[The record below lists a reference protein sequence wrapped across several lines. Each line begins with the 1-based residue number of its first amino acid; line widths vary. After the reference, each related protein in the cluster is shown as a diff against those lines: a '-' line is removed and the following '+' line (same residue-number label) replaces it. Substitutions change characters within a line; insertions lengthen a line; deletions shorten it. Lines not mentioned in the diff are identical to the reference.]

1 MRREGALLNGDAS
14 QPYWTE
20 ELLGMNAT
28 ADFGSNALSAFGR
41 AVGFVA
47 LAVGAALALVF
58 AFAAALVVGLMIAGA
73 ALALRFAPGRRH
85 APTGPQMLEARRT
98 PAGGVVET
106 ATQRKA

>member
-1 MRREGALLNGDAS
+1 
-14 QPYWTE
+14 
-20 ELLGMNAT
+20 MNAT

-73 ALALRFAPGRRH
+73 AIALRFAPGRKH
-85 APTGPQMLEARRT
+85 GAGPQILEARRT
-98 PAGGVVET
+98 PAGWVVET